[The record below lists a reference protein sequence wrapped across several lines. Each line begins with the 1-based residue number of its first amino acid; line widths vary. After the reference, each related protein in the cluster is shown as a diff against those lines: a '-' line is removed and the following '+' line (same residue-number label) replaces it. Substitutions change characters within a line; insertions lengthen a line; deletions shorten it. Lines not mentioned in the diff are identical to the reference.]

1 MLKYAQMDCP
11 LLNCSQTHESSLHL
25 VISVKTG
32 ATMSDLIFS
41 TLAQLGY
48 NQAFQDVQ
56 QLLMQRLWEKS
67 LSSSSF
73 GQTDGQQRPGQ
84 VNGMPPST
92 FDSLIQEAAQRHGVD
107 ANLVKSV
114 IKVESNFDPNAVSHA
129 GAKGLM
135 QLMDGTA
142 ADLGVT
148 NSFDVAQNIDGGVA
162 YLAQQLR
169 RFQGDERLA
178 LAAYNAG
185 PGAVQ
190 RHGGVPPI
198 AETQAYVKRVLSY
211 YQAGDGGFDYQA

>member
-1 MLKYAQMDCP
+1 
-11 LLNCSQTHESSLHL
+11 
-25 VISVKTG
+25 
-32 ATMSDLIFS
+32 MSDMLFS
-41 TLAQLGY
+41 ALSQFGY
-48 NQAFQDVQ
+48 SQMLSEV
-56 QLLMQRLWEKS
+56 QLLLVQRLWEKS
-67 LSSSSF
+67 LANAPLR
-73 GQTDGQQRPGQ
+73 QTTGQQRPGE
-84 VNGMPPST
+84 VNGMPPSS
-92 FDSLIQEAAQRHGVD
+92 FDGLIEEAAQRYGVD

-142 ADLGVT
+142 AELGVI

-162 YLAQQLR
+162 YLAQQMR
-169 RFQGDERLA
+169 RFRGDERLA

-211 YQAGDGGFDYQA
+211 YQAGDGGLDYQA